1 MPAARAVPT
10 LPRHLAFAYGLL
22 IVYACLHPLA
32 GWKPTGLPPLDFL
45 FAPWPKY
52 FRYADLALNLL
63 GFVPFGFVLAPALPE
78 RLGRAGAVV
87 VTTLIA
93 GVLSFSMEVT
103 QNFLPTRVSSNIDLG
118 FNVFGGLIGALAGAR
133 WGHALFDERGWLHR
147 WRSERIIPGHSGD
160 LGLMLLGLWL
170 LAQLMP
176 DSLPFGSGDLRRL
189 LGLPTPLHYDP
200 ERFILLESVVVAVS
214 IVAVGL
220 FCRCMMQAASPL
232 PVALLLLLGLAAK
245 TLATASFFAPGAA
258 LVWLTP
264 GTTRGMLYGAP
275 LLAAALMLP
284 RLHQHALAGVTM
296 LAATTLTNLLP
307 DNPYFMLGLTPL
319 QQGNFLNFHGLTR
332 LTANLWPFLALSYL
346 SAIGLWRGEHL
357 AGR

>member
-1 MPAARAVPT
+1 
-10 LPRHLAFAYGLL
+10 
-22 IVYACLHPLA
+22 
-32 GWKPTGLPPLDFL
+32 
-45 FAPWPKY
+45 
-52 FRYADLALNLL
+52 
-63 GFVPFGFVLAPALPE
+63 
-78 RLGRAGAVV
+78 
-87 VTTLIA
+87 
-93 GVLSFSMEVT
+93 
-103 QNFLPTRVSSNIDLG
+103 
-118 FNVFGGLIGALAGAR
+118 
-133 WGHALFDERGWLHR
+133 
-147 WRSERIIPGHSGD
+147 
-160 LGLMLLGLWL
+160 
-170 LAQLMP
+170 
-176 DSLPFGSGDLRRL
+176 
-189 LGLPTPLHYDP
+189 
-200 ERFILLESVVVAVS
+200 
-214 IVAVGL
+214 
-220 FCRCMMQAASPL
+220 MMQAASPL